1 MGPHAAPLPLNVCI
15 VLPDISAVLSLL
27 IYKFPKAT
35 KTKHS
40 QTLTAPYKKA
50 MFFLF
55 RGNLHIL
62 QVLAV
67 SFWIPNVQSTLKFKA
82 GEWKIDLRL
91 VLTW

>member
-1 MGPHAAPLPLNVCI
+1 MGPHAVPLNLCI
-15 VLPDISAVLSLL
+15 VLPYISAVLSLSLL

-40 QTLTAPYKKA
+40 QALTAPYKKA

-62 QVLAV
+62 QVLSV